1 MAPQLM
7 GLAGSQGD
15 IGQFAELVRAN
26 LRLQALRVGH
36 PVSTAAAAVRFCRF
50 MRRVLLEGQFA
61 AQIVAGRERWLWS
74 EQRRMR
80 RGSCDSTAGGRVLG
94 RIRLQRVG

>member
-1 MAPQLM
+1 M

-36 PVSTAAAAVRFCRF
+36 PVSTSAAAVR
-50 MRRVLLEGQFA
+50 E
-61 AQIVAGRERWLWS
+61 
-74 EQRRMR
+74 
-80 RGSCDSTAGGRVLG
+80 
-94 RIRLQRVG
+94 